1 MNFESTSFG
10 KLTDTALAIH
20 KIKTYKSYLLRNKGG
35 VIESSKQQCAKYI
48 EIYKRIKINETF
60 DPIEVI
66 ATYDGKYV
74 IKDGIHRASIALALG
89 YEKVPILIKSV
100 DDELLKL
107 MESLRDVYPK
117 TGRKVL
123 YVPIDHPVFSD
134 WKALRDDTR
143 WMLIK
148 DEFDWKGKRILD
160 IGSYTGY
167 FSHKIAKLG
176 GKVTGIEVD
185 VKRLEQAKMINTLL
199 ESDVEF
205 LHADFFKY
213 LKEVKKL
220 PYKKIIITGCI
231 PQTEPKELKGSPLLG
246 TSQVQNIVQLVE
258 EVLHDNSVEMLN
270 KEENERLNLPKIR
283 KNPVIE
289 IIPICEGCLGDPCAY
304 CKVKEARGELRS
316 YPKEDIVK
324 QARRAISEGIREIW
338 LTAQDTGAYGK
349 DINTSLSELLKEI
362 LNIPGMFKI
371 RVGMMNPNHVL
382 EDLDNLIEI
391 FKSEKIY
398 KFLHIPVQSGNNEIL
413 KSMKRKYTAEQFK
426 EIIKRFREAIPN
438 ITIATD
444 IIVGF
449 PGETEEQYN
458 NTLDLIKEITPD
470 VLNRSKFWPRKGT
483 KAAKMEDKVKGDEV
497 KRRSSLISHVFKN
510 ISRMRNE
517 RWLGWQGEI
526 LINEKGKENT
536 LIGRNEFYKPVLVK
550 GDYKL
555 GQRLKVKIVRT
566 DVHNLRAF

>member
-213 LKEVKKL
+213 LKGKKFD
-220 PYKKIIITGCI
+220 CI
-231 PQTEPKELKGSPLLG
+231 LFFS
-246 TSQVQNIVQLVE
+246 
-258 EVLHDNSVEMLN
+258 VLHWILRKKGMNGVREALDIISTSSPTMFLDMGQEYKPKIMPREWNHGLTLN
-270 KEENERLNLPKIR
+270 KDTIPEL
-283 KNPVIE
+283 VISNSKYRYYKH
-289 IIPICEGCLGDPCAY
+289 LGIA
-304 CKVKEARGELRS
+304 EAGR
-316 YPKEDIVK
+316 D
-324 QARRAISEGIREIW
+324 
-338 LTAQDTGAYGK
+338 
-349 DINTSLSELLKEI
+349 
-362 LNIPGMFKI
+362 
-371 RVGMMNPNHVL
+371 
-382 EDLDNLIEI
+382 
-391 FKSEKIY
+391 
-398 KFLHIPVQSGNNEIL
+398 
-413 KSMKRKYTAEQFK
+413 
-426 EIIKRFREAIPN
+426 
-438 ITIATD
+438 
-444 IIVGF
+444 
-449 PGETEEQYN
+449 
-458 NTLDLIKEITPD
+458 
-470 VLNRSKFWPRKGT
+470 
-483 KAAKMEDKVKGDEV
+483 
-497 KRRSSLISHVFKN
+497 VFKF
-510 ISRMRNE
+510 
-517 RWLGWQGEI
+517 
-526 LINEKGKENT
+526 T
-536 LIGRNEFYKPVLVK
+536 TF
-550 GDYKL
+550 
-555 GQRLKVKIVRT
+555 
-566 DVHNLRAF
+566 